1 MILAHN
7 PTFKKLKNKTWPV
20 FLFSS
25 FREKPDLLKIQ
36 KTKMAKTKKTNA
48 FKKIIW
54 ATLRLAKKFLG
65 YGIYSFIKA
74 AG

>member
-1 MILAHN
+1 MLAHS
-7 PTFKKLKNKTWPV
+7 PTFIKLKNKTWPV

-25 FREKPDLLKIQ
+25 FLENPDFLKIQ
-36 KTKMAKTKKTNA
+36 KIKTIKIKKIND

-54 ATLRLAKKFLG
+54 AILRLFKKFLG
-65 YGIYSFIKA
+65 YGTYSFIKV